1 MENKTLYYDEKIKY
15 LILGGKDGN
24 ESENEERAKKRDEKA
39 KEKVNK
45 EFEREGEESKT
56 IFNIDDI
63 S

>member
-1 MENKTLYYDEKIKY
+1 MNPRMRK
-15 LILGGKDGN
+15 
-24 ESENEERAKKRDEKA
+24 SKKRDEKA